1 MAINF
6 QAVTDTSSTKDST
19 TASTSASSINKDLDK
34 NTFLQLLVAQLKN
47 QDPMNPA
54 DGVQFLTQLTQF
66 SQLEQTMQINQQ
78 VTDIQSILAGTG
90 TTGDE
95 TGTGDTSSSRQV

>member
-1 MAINF
+1 MAVNF
-6 QAVTDTSSTKDST
+6 QSVTDSSASGASAAAA
-19 TASTSASSINKDLDK
+19 ASTSSINKDLTKD
-34 NTFLQLLVAQLKN
+34 TFLQLLVAQLKN

-78 VTDIQSILAGTG
+78 VTGIQSILAGSQSTGDDTGAGG
-90 TTGDE
+90 TT
-95 TGTGDTSSSRQV
+95 SKQV

>member
-1 MAINF
+1 MAVNF
-6 QAVTDTSSTKDST
+6 QSVTDT
-19 TASTSASSINKDLDK
+19 TASSASAAAAASTSSINKDLTKD
-34 NTFLQLLVAQLKN
+34 TFLQLLVAQLKN

-78 VTDIQSILAGTG
+78 VTGIQSILAGSQS
-90 TTGDE
+90 TGDG
-95 TGTGDTSSSRQV
+95 TGTGGTTSKQV